1 MCCGSALWLP
11 WHMSCVNQEKLWT
24 ISESLTVV
32 SWICFHWHFNPKKC
46 SQKYPQGSSEDSNG
60 YKTMKTM
67 RYEVILWN
75 CIWPR
80 RAYQWTV
87 RLEDYSAD
95 FPAGRNWP
103 FVVLYITEYWKEL
116 GIVLMI
122 SFFHVFLDS
131 FICHTGWVFSLQ
143 AKKILLQTSVYFLFH
158 LIVTAIVKRC
168 RPHSSFT
175 GALCSHLQQYRKSTK

>member
-1 MCCGSALWLP
+1 MLWLSP
-11 WHMSCVNQEKLWT
+11 VAALTYELRESGGAMENIWESDSGELKLLQ
-24 ISESLTVV
+24 LT
-32 SWICFHWHFNPKKC
+32 FQPKKC
-46 SQKYPQGSSEDSNG
+46 SQKYPQGSSEDSND
-60 YKTMKTM
+60 YNPMKTV
-67 RYEVILWN
+67 RYKVILWN

-103 FVVLYITEYWKEL
+103 FVVLQVLEYWKEL

-122 SFFHVFLDS
+122 SFFYAFLDS
-131 FICHTGWVFSLQ
+131 FICRTGWVLSLQ
-143 AKKILLQTSVYFLFH
+143 AKKILLQTSVYFLFR
-158 LIVTAIVKRC
+158 LIVTAIVQRC

-175 GALCSHLQQYRKSTK
+175 SALCSHLQQ